1 MEECRVKRMFVNV
14 GVEFSFHEF
23 KRILENVETMWETID
38 KAESIGIDLSGRQ
51 FRDSMNDILLM
62 LASLLDDRDN
72 LIPYFCWTKDFGKED
87 DELTIE
93 ELWNAL
99 TEEM

>member
-1 MEECRVKRMFVNV
+1 MGNEVVKKYVNV
-14 GVEFSFHEF
+14 ERELDFYEF
-23 KRILENVETMWETID
+23 KRILENVETMWETIN

-87 DELTIE
+87 DELTVE
-93 ELWNAL
+93 GLWNIL
-99 TEEM
+99 TEEI